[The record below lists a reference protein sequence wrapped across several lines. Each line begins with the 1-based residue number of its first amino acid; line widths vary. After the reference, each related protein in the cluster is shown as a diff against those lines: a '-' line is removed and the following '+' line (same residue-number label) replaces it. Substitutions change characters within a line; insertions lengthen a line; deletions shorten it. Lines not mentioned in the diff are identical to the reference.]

1 MASAEALWRWLRQWR
16 REHLQVDR
24 VAVLRNVDEGGQL
37 GPRYA
42 FMTVMACGIATL
54 GLLQNSV
61 AVIIGAMLIS
71 PLMGPIV
78 ELGMSLATFDFRS
91 LRESLKTLAVGTAVA
106 LTTATAIV
114 LVSPLQEATPE
125 ILARTE
131 PTLFDLLVAVFSGLA
146 GAYATIT
153 RKGETIV
160 GVAIATA
167 LMPPLATVGF
177 GLATLNWTVFSG
189 ALLLFVTNF
198 VAIALFAAL
207 IARLYGFKTYLS
219 GRHTM
224 VQNIIMFG
232 VLVALAVAIVL
243 VLSPSLVLR
252 WLRARRIEHVEQQLP
267 DALQMLAGTARAG
280 LSLPAAI
287 RQVSTE
293 LAPPLQQELLLVQHE
308 QRLGVSLDDALE
320 NLARRIPAQP
330 VKLMVSAMRIANET
344 GGGLAETLERTATT
358 LRSQH
363 AMELKIR
370 ALTAQGKLQA
380 WVVGLLP
387 VFLLWVLHR
396 MEPEA
401 MAQLW
406 TTQLGWGVL
415 AAVIVMEFVGVL
427 LIRRIVAIDI

>member
-1 MASAEALWRWLRQWR
+1 MNLEL
-16 REHLQVDR
+16 
-24 VAVLRNVDEGGQL
+24 VL
-37 GPRYA
+37 
-42 FMTVMACGIATL
+42 
-54 GLLQNSV
+54 
-61 AVIIGAMLIS
+61 
-71 PLMGPIV
+71 IV
-78 ELGMSLATFDFRS
+78 
-91 LRESLKTLAVGTAVA
+91 
-106 LTTATAIV
+106 
-114 LVSPLQEATPE
+114 
-125 ILARTE
+125 
-131 PTLFDLLVAVFSGLA
+131 
-146 GAYATIT
+146 
-153 RKGETIV
+153 
-160 GVAIATA
+160 VAIT
-167 LMPPLATVGF
+167 
-177 GLATLNWTVFSG
+177 
-189 ALLLFVTNF
+189 
-198 VAIALFAAL
+198 IALFVWAL
-207 IARLYGFKTYLS
+207 VDISGRLLQAWRERFTRETGFHLRELFLFIDPARLYVLNLALTLLGALTAWLLS
-219 GRHTM
+219 GSLM
-224 VQNIIMFG
+224 I
-232 VLVALAVAIVL
+232 ALMATIVL
-243 VLSPSLVLR
+243 ALTPRGVLR
-252 WLRARRIEHVEQQLP
+252 WLRTRRIERIEQQLP

-363 AMELKIR
+363 AMALKIR

-415 AAVIVMEFVGVL
+415 AAVFVMEFIGVL

>member
-1 MASAEALWRWLRQWR
+1 MNLEL
-16 REHLQVDR
+16 
-24 VAVLRNVDEGGQL
+24 VL
-37 GPRYA
+37 
-42 FMTVMACGIATL
+42 
-54 GLLQNSV
+54 
-61 AVIIGAMLIS
+61 
-71 PLMGPIV
+71 IV
-78 ELGMSLATFDFRS
+78 
-91 LRESLKTLAVGTAVA
+91 
-106 LTTATAIV
+106 
-114 LVSPLQEATPE
+114 
-125 ILARTE
+125 
-131 PTLFDLLVAVFSGLA
+131 
-146 GAYATIT
+146 
-153 RKGETIV
+153 
-160 GVAIATA
+160 VAIT
-167 LMPPLATVGF
+167 
-177 GLATLNWTVFSG
+177 
-189 ALLLFVTNF
+189 
-198 VAIALFAAL
+198 IALFVWAL
-207 IARLYGFKTYLS
+207 VDISGRLLQAWRERFTRETGFHLRELFLFVDPARLYVLNLALTVLCALAAWLLS
-219 GRHTM
+219 ASLLM
-224 VQNIIMFG
+224 A
-232 VLVALAVAIVL
+232 LVAAIVL
-243 VLSPSLVLR
+243 VLTPRGVLR
-252 WLRARRIEHVEQQLP
+252 WLRKRRVEHIEQQLP

-401 MAQLW
+401 MSQLW

-415 AAVIVMEFVGVL
+415 AAVIVMEFIGVL

>member
-1 MASAEALWRWLRQWR
+1 MNLGVVLVVVAITIALLVWAL
-16 REHLQVDR
+16 VDIGTR
-24 VAVLRNVDEGGQL
+24 
-37 GPRYA
+37 
-42 FMTVMACGIATL
+42 
-54 GLLQNSV
+54 LLQ
-61 AVIIGAMLIS
+61 AWRERFTRETG
-71 PLMGPIV
+71 
-78 ELGMSLATFDFRS
+78 FH
-91 LRESLKTLAVGTAVA
+91 LRE
-106 LTTATAIV
+106 
-114 LVSPLQEATPE
+114 
-125 ILARTE
+125 
-131 PTLFDLLVAVFSGLA
+131 LF
-146 GAYATIT
+146 
-153 RKGETIV
+153 
-160 GVAIATA
+160 
-167 LMPPLATVGF
+167 
-177 GLATLNWTVFSG
+177 
-189 ALLLFVTNF
+189 LFVDP
-198 VAIALFAAL
+198 
-207 IARLYGFKTYLS
+207 ARLYVLNLALTLLGAGAAWLLTGS
-219 GRHTM
+219 M
-224 VQNIIMFG
+224 
-232 VLVALAVAIVL
+232 LVALAVAVVL

-406 TTQLGWGVL
+406 TTQFGWGVL
-415 AAVIVMEFVGVL
+415 AAVIVMEFIGVL

>member
-1 MASAEALWRWLRQWR
+1 MNLGVVLA
-16 REHLQVDR
+16 V
-24 VAVLRNVDEGGQL
+24 VAVTIALLVWALVDIGT
-37 GPRYA
+37 R
-42 FMTVMACGIATL
+42 
-54 GLLQNSV
+54 LLQ
-61 AVIIGAMLIS
+61 AWRERFTRETG
-71 PLMGPIV
+71 
-78 ELGMSLATFDFRS
+78 FH
-91 LRESLKTLAVGTAVA
+91 LRELFLFVDPSRLYVLNLA
-106 LTTATAIV
+106 LT
-114 LVSPLQEATPE
+114 
-125 ILARTE
+125 
-131 PTLFDLLVAVFSGLA
+131 LLGA
-146 GAYATIT
+146 GAA
-153 RKGETIV
+153 
-160 GVAIATA
+160 
-167 LMPPLATVGF
+167 
-177 GLATLNWTVFSG
+177 W
-189 ALLLFVTNF
+189 LLT
-198 VAIALFAAL
+198 
-207 IARLYGFKTYLS
+207 GS
-219 GRHTM
+219 
-224 VQNIIMFG
+224 
-232 VLVALAVAIVL
+232 VLVALAVAVVL

-252 WLRARRIEHVEQQLP
+252 WLRARRINQVEQQLP

-415 AAVIVMEFVGVL
+415 AGVIVMEFIGVL

>member
-1 MASAEALWRWLRQWR
+1 MNLGVVLAVVAITIALLVWAL
-16 REHLQVDR
+16 VDIGTR
-24 VAVLRNVDEGGQL
+24 
-37 GPRYA
+37 
-42 FMTVMACGIATL
+42 
-54 GLLQNSV
+54 LLQ
-61 AVIIGAMLIS
+61 AWRERFTRETG
-71 PLMGPIV
+71 
-78 ELGMSLATFDFRS
+78 FH
-91 LRESLKTLAVGTAVA
+91 LRE
-106 LTTATAIV
+106 
-114 LVSPLQEATPE
+114 
-125 ILARTE
+125 
-131 PTLFDLLVAVFSGLA
+131 LF
-146 GAYATIT
+146 
-153 RKGETIV
+153 
-160 GVAIATA
+160 
-167 LMPPLATVGF
+167 
-177 GLATLNWTVFSG
+177 
-189 ALLLFVTNF
+189 LFVDP
-198 VAIALFAAL
+198 
-207 IARLYGFKTYLS
+207 ARLYVLNLALTLLGAGTAWLLT
-219 GRHTM
+219 G
-224 VQNIIMFG
+224 N
-232 VLVALAVAIVL
+232 VLVALAVAVVL

-252 WLRARRIEHVEQQLP
+252 WLRARRIEQVEQQLP

-287 RQVSTE
+287 RQVRTE

-363 AMELKIR
+363 TMELKIR

-415 AAVIVMEFVGVL
+415 AAVIVMEFIGVL